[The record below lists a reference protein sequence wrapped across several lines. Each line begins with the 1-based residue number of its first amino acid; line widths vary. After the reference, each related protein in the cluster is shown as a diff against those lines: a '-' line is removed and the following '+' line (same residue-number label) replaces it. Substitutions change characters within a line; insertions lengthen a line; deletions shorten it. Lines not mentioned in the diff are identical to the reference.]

1 MDRIATNRSRE
12 HAGTPYQDKDAPDL
26 PGRLT
31 FMGGEGF
38 EPSTST
44 V

>member
-1 MDRIATNRSRE
+1 VMCHFKRLPRDRDENGVTAWNRN
-12 HAGTPYQDKDAPDL
+12 PL
-26 PGRLT
+26 NWLV
-31 FMGGEGF
+31 GGEGF